1 MSGALLGLA
10 SLAAV
15 VATLVFWFR
24 GIQQVALRGRRGQVL
39 GVMIGAFGAAL
50 IALTW
55 HPGWLGGLAAAI
67 ALLLSSIFL
76 ALAGLSRQERR
87 HPTVGV
93 GDLMLEFEAIDAEG
107 RPWSSA
113 SRAGRPYLLKFFRG
127 HW

>member
-55 HPGWLGGLAAAI
+55 HPGWLGGL
-67 ALLLSSIFL
+67 LSSIFL